1 MHSPEPLSASEI
13 LKVMPTDQSI
23 ADIYQRMTY
32 KEKLEKSIPTWG
44 DAIVWEDFHKSSIF
58 PVYWD

>member
-23 ADIYQRMTY
+23 ANIYKKLTSR
-32 KEKLEKSIPTWG
+32 EKLDSSIPNWG
-44 DAIVWEDFHKSSIF
+44 DAIVWSELHHYSKY